1 MKLYIGILLVILV
14 ILIGS
19 PLLALVT
26 GMAFAL
32 IFKLPDNF
40 ISKSIGTKFLQVG
53 IVILGLTI
61 SASSALNITA
71 IYFPYITIFV
81 LVVFFVGLLLSKIF
95 NIEKRLALLIT
106 SGTAICG
113 ATAMAAISP
122 LIKAKPKDLLVC
134 MAIIFSFNALAI
146 ALFPIIGSNIGMIDE
161 SFGAWVAMAI
171 HDTSSVV
178 GASMAYGGSALETA
192 TTLKLGR
199 TIWLIPLI
207 IVLGVFYKDKDNPKA
222 QFPIFVAIFV
232 LAILLGKLLDFQE
245 QTLLILSSI
254 SQIFLVAALFCIGA
268 QISIEAIKDVELK
281 TFSYAFVLWIFA
293 LIFSYLLINFF

>member
-1 MKLYIGILLVILV
+1 MKLYIGIFLATLV

-26 GMAFAL
+26 GMGFAL

-53 IVILGLTI
+53 IVILGLTM
-61 SASSALNITA
+61 SASSALELTA
-71 IYFPYITIFV
+71 IYFPYISIFV
-81 LVVFFVGLLLSKIF
+81 FVVFLAGLVLGKVF
-95 NIEKRLALLIT
+95 NIEKRLAILIA

-122 LIKAKPKDLLVC
+122 LIKAKPRELLVS

-146 ALFPIIGSNIGMIDE
+146 ALFPLIGNSIGMTDV
-161 SFGAWVAMAI
+161 SFGAWAAMAI
-171 HDTSSVV
+171 HDTSSVA
-178 GASMAYGGSALETA
+178 GAAMAYGGTALETA

-207 IVLGVFYKDKDNPKA
+207 VILGIFYKDEKNANPT
-222 QFPIFVAIFV
+222 FPMFVFIFI
-232 LAILLGKLLDFQE
+232 LAIALGSALNFEE
-245 QTLLILSSI
+245 QTLFALDSI

-268 QISIEAIKDVELK
+268 QVSLEAIKQIDMK
-281 TFSYAFVLWIFA
+281 TFSLAFVLWTFT
-293 LIFSYLLINFF
+293 LIFSYSLINLF

>member
-1 MKLYIGILLVILV
+1 MKLYIGIFLATLV

-26 GMAFAL
+26 GMGFAL

-53 IVILGLTI
+53 IVILGLTM
-61 SASSALNITA
+61 SASSALELTA
-71 IYFPYITIFV
+71 IYFPYISIFV
-81 LVVFFVGLLLSKIF
+81 FVVFLAGLVLGKVF
-95 NIEKRLALLIT
+95 NIEKRLAILIA

-122 LIKAKPKDLLVC
+122 LIKAKPRELLVS

-146 ALFPIIGSNIGMIDE
+146 ALFPLIGNSIGMTDV
-161 SFGAWVAMAI
+161 SFGAWAAMAI
-171 HDTSSVV
+171 HDTSSVA
-178 GASMAYGGSALETA
+178 GAAMAYGGTALETA

-207 IVLGVFYKDKDNPKA
+207 VILGIFYKDAKNAKPKFPMFVFIFILAIVLGA
-222 QFPIFVAIFV
+222 V
-232 LAILLGKLLDFQE
+232 LNFEE
-245 QTLLILSSI
+245 QTLLALDSI

-268 QISIEAIKDVELK
+268 QISLEAIKQIDMK
-281 TFSYAFVLWIFA
+281 TFSVAFVLWTFT
-293 LIFSYLLINFF
+293 LIFSYSLINLF

>member
-1 MKLYIGILLVILV
+1 MKLYTGILSAFLV

-53 IVILGLTI
+53 VAILGLTI
-61 SASSALNITA
+61 SASSALNLTA

-81 LVVFFVGLLLSKIF
+81 LVVFLAGLLLGKIF
-95 NIEKRLALLIT
+95 NLEKRLALLIT

-122 LIKAKPKDLLVC
+122 LIKAKPRELLVS

-146 ALFPIIGSNIGMIDE
+146 ALFPLIGNSIGMTDV
-161 SFGAWVAMAI
+161 SFGAWAAMAI

-178 GASMAYGGSALETA
+178 GAAMAFGGDALETA

-207 IVLGVFYKDKDNPKA
+207 IILGIFYKDAKNAKPK
-222 QFPIFVAIFV
+222 FPMFVFIFI
-232 LAILLGKLLDFQE
+232 LAIVLGAVLNFEE
-245 QTLLILSSI
+245 QTLSALDSI

-268 QISIEAIKDVELK
+268 QISLEAIKQIDMR
-281 TFSYAFVLWIFA
+281 TFSVAFVLWTFT
-293 LIFSYLLINFF
+293 LIFSYSLINLF

>member
-1 MKLYIGILLVILV
+1 MKFYSGILLAILV

-19 PLLALVT
+19 PLLALAI

-61 SASSALNITA
+61 SASSALNLTA
-71 IYFPYITIFV
+71 IYFPYISIFV
-81 LVVFFVGLLLSKIF
+81 FVVFLAGLLLGRIF
-95 NIEKRLALLIT
+95 NIEKRLALLIA

-122 LIKAKPKDLLVC
+122 LIKAKPRELLVS

-146 ALFPIIGSNIGMIDE
+146 AIFPLIGNSIGMADV

-178 GASMAYGGSALETA
+178 GAAMAYGGDALEIA

-207 IVLGVFYKDKDNPKA
+207 VILGIFYKGAKNAKPK
-222 QFPIFVAIFV
+222 FPMFVFIFI
-232 LAILLGKLLDFQE
+232 LAIILGSALNFEE
-245 QTLLILSSI
+245 QTLLALDSI

-268 QISIEAIKDVELK
+268 QISLKAIKQIDVK
-281 TFSYAFVLWIFA
+281 TFSVAFVLWVFT
-293 LIFSYLLINFF
+293 LIFSYSLVNLF

>member
-1 MKLYIGILLVILV
+1 MKFYIGIPIAIIA

-19 PLLALVT
+19 PLLALLA
-26 GMAFAL
+26 GMLFA
-32 IFKLPDNF
+32 IAFKLPDNF
-40 ISKSIGTKFLQVG
+40 INESLGTKFLQVG

-61 SASSALNITA
+61 SASNAFELTI
-71 IYFPYITIFV
+71 IYFPYLSIFV
-81 LVVFFVGLLLSKIF
+81 LVIFLLGLLLGKVFSI
-95 NIEKRLALLIT
+95 NKRIIILVA

-122 LIKAKPKDLLVC
+122 LIKARPKDLLIC

-146 ALFPIIGSNIGMIDE
+146 ALFPIIGSNIGMTEE
-161 SFGAWVAMAI
+161 SFGAWIAMAI

-178 GASMAYGGSALETA
+178 GAAMAYGGSALETA

-207 IVLGVFYKDKDNPKA
+207 ILLGLFYKDKVNSKA

-232 LAILLGKLLDFQE
+232 LAILLGKLLNFQE
-245 QTLLILSSI
+245 QTLLVLISI

-268 QISIEAIKDVELK
+268 QISIEAIKEIDLK
-281 TFSYAFVLWIFA
+281 TFSYAFVLWAFA
-293 LIFSYLLINFF
+293 LIFSYVLINFF